1 MLLAKICRITIAMGG
16 QGVPNRNYRNGR
28 ALEYRVKKWLE
39 ADNWFV
45 VRSSG
50 SHGIA
55 DLISVK
61 KGKVCLIQC
70 KTNGHISVEERREL
84 IKVAKSIGAIP
95 MLASTKGGMHQ
106 VQA

>member
-1 MLLAKICRITIAMGG
+1 MRNIAIVVGG
-16 QGVPNRNYRNGR
+16 WSMPNKNYQNGR

-55 DLISVK
+55 DLVSIK

-95 MLASTKGGMHQ
+95 MLASTKGGLHQ